1 MILSVIILVLL
12 VGITYYHYIQG
23 GFSSAISAF
32 SAFCAVLLAFGYYE
46 IVLNLF
52 SAGKMA
58 DYSAG
63 MMLVALF
70 GLSYIILRVLLDAL
84 IPGNIRLPLWVD
96 RGCAAGFGLIA
107 AIFATGTF
115 AVGAQ
120 LLPFGP
126 SIGGHQRFSL
136 TDRPVVLPKAVLDEN
151 ARRDIDGRV
160 VDQLD
165 KNTLLSSDATDLW
178 IATDQMAL
186 SLVSMASEF
195 AFSGNEKFSSVHP
208 DLLTSAFANR
218 LGADLAGNRVAIN
231 TSDETQVT
239 LANESPLF
247 FINPNTVNAADAE
260 IKMLRPN
267 SNPLKFDKS
276 SAGRLLV
283 VRLRF
288 DDRAADPD
296 GYTRLT
302 PAAAPLVIGG
312 EMIYPLGAM
321 RQDGKLALFRLDDQ
335 MLISM
340 QGEERFVDLVYPLN
354 AAAVEKAST
363 GLFKPNTA
371 FVQIKL
377 LARVDL
383 SGKKIDEAY
392 APTKQSNVLV
402 KKGSPLI
409 SPDAQPNAAGG
420 T

>member
-1 MILSVIILVLL
+1 MILSVIILVLV

-32 SAFCAVLLAFGYYE
+32 CAFCAALLAFGYYE
-46 IVLNLF
+46 VVLNLF

-70 GLSYIILRVLLDAL
+70 GVSYIVLRLALDGL

-96 RGCAAGFGLIA
+96 RGCAVGFGLIA

-126 SIGGHQRFSL
+126 SIGYHQRYSL
-136 TDRPVVLPKAVLDEN
+136 GDRPVVLPKAVLGEN
-151 ARRDIDGRV
+151 ARRDMDAKI

-165 KNTLLSSDATDLW
+165 QNQLRPVDATGLW
-178 IATDQMAL
+178 IATDQMTL
-186 SLVSMASEF
+186 SLVSMASEN
-195 AFSGNEKFSSVHP
+195 AFTGDEKFSATHP

-218 LGADLAGNRVAIN
+218 LGADLGGNRVAIN
-231 TSDETQVT
+231 TSNEKQVA
-239 LANESPLF
+239 LADKNALF
-247 FINPNTVNAADAE
+247 LINPNTVTAADAE
-260 IKMLRPN
+260 LKKLRPN
-267 SNPLKFDKS
+267 DNSLKFDKS

-296 GYTRLT
+296 GFVRLT
-302 PAAAPLVIGG
+302 PAAAPLIISG

-321 RQDGKLALFRLDDQ
+321 TKTGKLALFRIDDQ

-340 QGEERFVDLVYPLN
+340 KGEERYVDLVYPLD
-354 AAAVEKAST
+354 AVALEKAAT
-363 GLFKPNTA
+363 GQFKTDSA

-392 APTKQSNVLV
+392 APTPNANVLV
-402 KKGSPLI
+402 KRGSPLI
-409 SPDAQPNAAGG
+409 SPDAQPDSAGS
-420 T
+420 